1 MNEKFQSFQT
11 LNYKQNVQEEEHDY
25 HRANRL
31 RKMSYSI
38 KKDHERKPTRSF
50 AKIANQNETRGLNN
64 IEIFTVKAVKRLGCE
79 IQINAK
85 IVKDKDNFAL
95 AQ

>member
-1 MNEKFQSFQT
+1 
-11 LNYKQNVQEEEHDY
+11 
-25 HRANRL
+25 
-31 RKMSYSI
+31 MSHSI

-50 AKIANQNETRGLNN
+50 TKIANQNNETRGLNN
-64 IEIFTVKAVKRLGCE
+64 NIEIFTVTAVKRLGCQT
-79 IQINAK
+79 QINAK